1 MAEVT
6 LHVGGMTC
14 AHCEETV
21 VRALRTVDGVSSA
34 SVDLETGTASVT
46 YDERKTGPDALVNVV
61 TEAGYEAETGAV
73 GATATMKR
81 RGGGCCC
88 H

>member
-14 AHCEETV
+14 GHCEETV

-34 SVDLETGTASVT
+34 SVDLETGTAAVT
-46 YDERKTGPDALVNVV
+46 YDERKTGPDALVNAI
-61 TEAGYEAETGAV
+61 TEAGYEAGTGAV
-73 GATATMKR
+73 NAAATMEK